1 MIDYFKNTTTIYV
14 QITLFNELILIFND
28 LHAAYINRDVLILQW
43 FLWQWST
50 IRNQNITTETT
61 HNIKSNK

>member
-28 LHAAYINRDVLILQW
+28 LHAAYINRDVLILQ
-43 FLWQWST
+43 
-50 IRNQNITTETT
+50 
-61 HNIKSNK
+61 